1 LLKLRATF
9 HENVK
14 VSKSYRVDFKLVDI
28 DKVIVLKG
36 VDQMNAKSNEWLGL
50 YSMKNRFL

>member
-1 LLKLRATF
+1 
-9 HENVK
+9 VK